1 MRWKSAVNRFLFFTL
16 VIAGLGAAGCDK
28 KERDSHD
35 HDHDEIVGALLV
47 SDAEVGLINIVDLHD
62 GDIVSSMNLEGPAT
76 IYPTAHTYYGVAI
89 QTAEGLVNFIDTG
102 IEIEEHG
109 DHFHLHVGE
118 PELLGF
124 ELFGSTPVHFV
135 SHDGW
140 SAIHFDGSRDDG
152 IDAEVAAVLESTLGD
167 SEPEV
172 LFFALD
178 GPVHGAAVP
187 ARNNEFLIT
196 VPNPEYVSGM
206 PDASSLPIG
215 VNVYDEFGFV
225 LQEFADVEDPDSS
238 CIDLHGEAVTGNH
251 YAFACGANFGVLVLT
266 YNEGSGQFTSK
277 NIPYPL
283 ADVRTG
289 TLISHES
296 KSFFVGNFGS
306 NSLIKINP
314 SSSETDVLGLP
325 DDLCGFVFEN
335 DGGNEVAVLTVDG
348 FIQVVDSNTWTIEES
363 IPVTS
368 PFSCTGIRPRLAAGP
383 GVAYVSIPEDGTV
396 LEVGL
401 HEPEIIREIEVGGT
415 PGTMTAFAIKEVQ
428 H

>member
-1 MRWKSAVNRFLFFTL
+1 MRRESAVKRLLFFVL
-16 VIAGLGAAGCDK
+16 VVAGLGAAGCDE

-35 HDHDEIVGALLV
+35 HGHDEIVGALLV
-47 SDAEVGLINIVDLHD
+47 SDAEAGRIDIVDLHD
-62 GDIVSSMNLEGPAT
+62 GDVVSSMDLEGPAT
-76 IYPTAHTYYGVAI
+76 IYPTAHTYYGVAV
-89 QTAEGLVNFIDTG
+89 QTEEGLVNFIDTG

-118 PELLGF
+118 PELLNF
-124 ELFGSTPVHFV
+124 ELFGTTPIHFV

-152 IDAEVAAVLESTLGD
+152 INAEVAAVLESTLGD
-167 SEPEV
+167 SGPEV

-178 GPVHGAAVP
+178 GPAHGAAVP
-187 ARNNEFLIT
+187 AHDNKFLIT
-196 VPNPEYVSGM
+196 VPNPEYASGV
-206 PDASSLPIG
+206 PGASSLPIG
-215 VNVYDEFGFV
+215 VSVYDEFGTV
-225 LQEFADVEDPDSS
+225 LQEFTNVGDPDSS
-238 CIDLHGEAVTGNH
+238 CVDLHGEAAAGSH
-251 YAFACGANFGVLVLT
+251 YAFACGADFGVLVLT
-266 YNEGSGQFTSK
+266 YNEGAGEFASK
-277 NIPYPL
+277 NIPYPA

-289 TLISHES
+289 TLIAHES
-296 KSFFVGNFGS
+296 KGFFVGNFGTVA
-306 NSLIKINP
+306 LIKINP
-314 SSSETDVLGLP
+314 SNSATDVLDLP
-325 DDLCGFVFEN
+325 AEQCGFVFEQ

-348 FIQVVDSNTWTIEES
+348 FIQVIDSNAWTIEES

-368 PFSCTGIRPRLAAGP
+368 PFSCSGIRPRLAAGP

-396 LEVGL
+396 VEVGL